1 MSYFVLF
8 ICLTIIASLF
18 YRIVNFYGEK
28 QLNEFINSKSY
39 FYRNE
44 LLNKKELSVSMP
56 LDWKIV
62 SRYKTKIEI

>member
-1 MSYFVLF
+1 MSYSVLF
-8 ICLTIIASLF
+8 ICLTLFASLF
-18 YRIVNFYGEK
+18 YRIANFYGEK

-56 LDWKIV
+56 LD
-62 SRYKTKIEI
+62 

>member
-1 MSYFVLF
+1 MWYRVMSYFVLF
-8 ICLTIIASLF
+8 ICLTLFASLF

-39 FYRNE
+39 FYQNE

-56 LDWKIV
+56 LD
-62 SRYKTKIEI
+62 

>member
-1 MSYFVLF
+1 MMWCRVMSYSVLF
-8 ICLTIIASLF
+8 ICLTLFASLF
-18 YRIVNFYGEK
+18 YRIANFYGEK

-56 LDWKIV
+56 LD
-62 SRYKTKIEI
+62 

>member
-1 MSYFVLF
+1 MTYFILF

-44 LLNKKELSVSMP
+44 LLNKKELSVSIP
-56 LDWKIV
+56 LD
-62 SRYKTKIEI
+62 

>member
-1 MSYFVLF
+1 MMWCRVMSYSVLF
-8 ICLTIIASLF
+8 ICLTLFASLF

-44 LLNKKELSVSMP
+44 LLNKK
-56 LDWKIV
+56 
-62 SRYKTKIEI
+62 